1 MGFWQ
6 GMNEGLTYVLEDKA
20 RKKEQDAL
28 RQERMDERTAAQ
40 AEKIADRAYAREQM
54 MFQLNEGRRDS
65 LLGLFAKQEADK
77 AESQKLTGQA
87 QAFFSRVG
95 EDAIEDPKVQAL
107 MNNPR
112 LAAQLEEQAQAL
124 EKDLATKGVDAP
136 PLRGQN
142 LLDALAVFD
151 PDTGAVAASNI
162 TLDDLMSM
170 DLSDRSN
177 YEKTMLD
184 LSRTQGGG
192 DAYATI
198 KPDAYR
204 VADPK
209 KLEEGRKMFDQL
221 VLRQAQTELANLDEA
236 SGEWADLKAQI
247 DGYREENSAERLAIQ
262 DKYGYGAY
270 KTLLETDN
278 PYIQGLKNDPQLGQ
292 FSTMY
297 TAEAQLR
304 AILADPEASQAD
316 KDGAAARLR
325 AWGMN

>member
-6 GMNEGLTYVLEDKA
+6 GLNEGLTYVMEDKA
-20 RKKEQDAL
+20 RKKELADAK
-28 RQERMDERTAAQ
+28 QERMEERAASQ
-40 AEKIADRAYAREQM
+40 AEKAADRAYQREQM
-54 MFQLNEGRRDS
+54 IFQLNEGRRDN
-65 LLGLFAKQEADK
+65 LLDLFAKQEAERS
-77 AESQKLTGQA
+77 ESQKLTGQA

-107 MNNPR
+107 MDNPR
-112 LAAQLEEQAQAL
+112 LAAQLEEQALAL
-124 EKDLATKGVDAP
+124 EKDMAAKGVDAP

-151 PDTGAVAASNI
+151 PDTGTVAASNI
-162 TLDDLMSM
+162 TLDDLMSLDM
-170 DLSDRSN
+170 SDRSN
-177 YEKTMLD
+177 YEKTMMD

-192 DAYATI
+192 AYATI

-221 VLRQAQTELANLDEA
+221 VLRQAQTDLANYDEA

-262 DKYGYGAY
+262 DKYGYGVY
-270 KTLLETDN
+270 KTLLETNN
-278 PYIQGLKNDPQLGQ
+278 PYIQGLKNDPQLQ
-292 FSTMY
+292 IFD
-297 TAEAQLR
+297 AEAQLR
-304 AILADPEASQAD
+304 AILADPEASQAA
-316 KDGAAARLR
+316 KDGAAARLQ

>member
-6 GMNEGLTYVLEDKA
+6 GLNEGLTYVMEDKA
-20 RKKEQDAL
+20 RKKELADAK
-28 RQERMDERTAAQ
+28 QERMEERAASQ
-40 AEKIADRAYAREQM
+40 AEKAADRAYQREQM
-54 MFQLNEGRRDS
+54 QWQLGESRRDA
-65 LLGLFAKQEADK
+65 LLPLIVKREAEK

-87 QAFFSRVG
+87 QAFFSRLEGV
-95 EDAIEDPKVQAL
+95 DLDDPKLKAL
-107 MNNPR
+107 ADNPR
-112 LAAQLEEQAQAL
+112 LTAELEAQADAL
-124 EKDLATKGVDAP
+124 EKDMAKAGVDVP

-142 LLDALAVFD
+142 LLDALTVFD
-151 PDTGAVAASNI
+151 PNTGAVAASNI
-162 TLDDLMSM
+162 TVDDILSM
-170 DLSDRSN
+170 DMSDRSA
-177 YEKTMLD
+177 YEQTMLD
-184 LSRTQGGG
+184 LSRTQDGG
-192 DAYATI
+192 AYATI

-262 DKYGYGAY
+262 DKYGYGVY
-270 KTLLETDN
+270 KTLLETNN
-278 PYIQGLKNDPQLGQ
+278 PYIQGLKNDPQLQ
-292 FSTMY
+292 IFD
-297 TAEAQLR
+297 AEAQLR

-316 KDGAAARLR
+316 KDGAAARLQ

>member
-6 GMNEGLTYVLEDKA
+6 GLNEGLTYVMEDKA
-20 RKKEQDAL
+20 RKKELADAK
-28 RQERMDERTAAQ
+28 QERMDERAAAQ
-40 AEKIADRAYAREQM
+40 AEKSADRAYQREQM
-54 MFQLNEGRRDS
+54 LFQLNEGRRDN
-65 LLGLFAKQEADK
+65 LLGLFAKQEAEK

-107 MNNPR
+107 LKNPR
-112 LAAQLEEQAQAL
+112 LAAQLEEQALAL
-124 EKDLATKGVDAP
+124 EKDMATKGVDAP

-151 PDTGAVAASNI
+151 PDTGTVAASNI
-162 TLDDLMSM
+162 TLDDLMSLDM
-170 DLSDRSN
+170 SDHSN
-177 YEKTMLD
+177 YEQTMLD
-184 LSRTQGGG
+184 LSRTQDGGG
-192 DAYATI
+192 YATI

-221 VLRQAQTELANLDEA
+221 VLRQAQADLASIDEA

-262 DKYGYGAY
+262 DKYGYNVY
-270 KTLLETDN
+270 KTLLGTDN
-278 PYIQGLKNDPQLGQ
+278 PYIQGLKSDPQFGQ

-304 AILADPEASQAD
+304 AILTDPEASQAD